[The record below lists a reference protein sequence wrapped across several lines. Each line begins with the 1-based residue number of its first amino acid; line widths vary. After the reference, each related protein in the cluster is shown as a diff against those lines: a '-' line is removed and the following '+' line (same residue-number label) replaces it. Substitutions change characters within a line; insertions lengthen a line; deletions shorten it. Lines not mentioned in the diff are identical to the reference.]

1 MRAIK
6 KVEQASGEE
15 PVSINID
22 EILSQIKKINK
33 NSKLQILEPS
43 IGKNLNIF
51 DSGNET
57 MNYILGC
64 RGLARGKIIQ
74 IVGGTSS
81 GKTTLSQL
89 FIASIQKAGKIVA
102 WEDAEHAFEPE
113 YAQRFG
119 IDLTRLLVEEPA
131 SAEEVFS
138 NIFAMLAVPDIGA
151 IVVDSVAS
159 LTPEAEL
166 DDSKQ
171 KALLASFL
179 SVNLKKLTSRM
190 TKDSP
195 VIILLNQERDK
206 FDAMSFG
213 EKSKGAG
220 GRAVDFYSH
229 IILKTS
235 RIGKVKNKEETK
247 VIGVKTKVEAK
258 KNKLGMPFRE
268 GVLLVDYRRGISRFS
283 GFIELLEEL
292 KIISKSGR
300 DYSYKGTVF
309 KREEIQSI
317 FETNRE
323 AIIQSMEEE

>member
-1 MRAIK
+1 MRVVR
-6 KVEQASGEE
+6 KVEQALETE
-15 PVSINID
+15 PVSID
-22 EILSQIKKINK
+22 MEEVLSQIKKLNK
-33 NSKLQILEPS
+33 NSKLQVLES
-43 IGKNLNIF
+43 NIGKNLSVF

-89 FIASIQKAGKIVA
+89 FMASVQKAGKIVA

-119 IDLTRLLVEEPA
+119 IDLTKMLVEEPA

-138 NIFAMLAVPDIGA
+138 NIFAMLNVKDIGA

-195 VIILLNQERDK
+195 AIILLNQERDK

-268 GVLLVDYRRGISRFS
+268 GVLLVDYRKGISRFS

-309 KREEIQSI
+309 KKEEIQDI
-317 FETNRE
+317 FETNKD
-323 AIIQSMEEE
+323 AIIQAMEED